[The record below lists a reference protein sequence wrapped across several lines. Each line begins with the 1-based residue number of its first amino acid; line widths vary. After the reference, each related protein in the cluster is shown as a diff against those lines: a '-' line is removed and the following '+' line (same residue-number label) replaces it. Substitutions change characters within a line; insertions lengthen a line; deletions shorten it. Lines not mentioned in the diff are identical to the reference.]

1 MGFATVGD
9 VMELDGENRILVKEG
24 LKQLRITQN
33 YGWRALI
40 QANNLDFDT
49 LNSYH
54 IGFVLG
60 PCVERQRRLETA
72 KIALNLFLQKT
83 RLMQEKLQKN
93 SWN

>member
-60 PCVERQRRLETA
+60 PCINASGRLDTA
-72 KIALNLFLQKT
+72 KRSL
-83 RLMQEKLQKN
+83 RLLLAKDAAEAELLAARL
-93 SWN
+93 